1 MIRPCCRNELLRVTC
16 TQPIDAAL
24 TNLLVETAS
33 QVIPC
38 APPTPGSV
46 HVPPL
51 HKFVNDFARRMRVSS
66 STLVTA
72 ICYLSRLQRK
82 LPSTARGLACT
93 LHRIVLASML
103 VATKYLYDAP
113 IKNRLWAAHSTVF
126 SLAEVNLMERQLL
139 FLLDFKVGTC
149 KEEMEEIIIRL
160 RQPDQLDKGCNI
172 CNKTD
177 SKIPDI
183 CPSVLGE
190 AVLSCVPVPSPILP
204 LLTQQ
209 LDTQPMPSR
218 LPLAV
223 ACRDQEHRTVLLRRP
238 SAGSILDN
246 PSEKHVA
253 AKLACKT
260 MDTCS
265 GATMMNIPRSAAPA
279 NLVVAAAAA
288 AAAAS
293 ATVATAALDV
303 SSTCYAQ
310 TVF

>member
-16 TQPIDAAL
+16 TQPINAAL
-24 TNLLVETAS
+24 INLVVDTAS

-66 STLVTA
+66 STLITA

-113 IKNRLWAAHSTVF
+113 VKNRVWAAHSAVF

-139 FLLDFKVGTC
+139 FLLDFKVGAC
-149 KEEMEEIIIRL
+149 KEEMEEIILRL
-160 RQPDQLDKGCNI
+160 RLPDQLDKGCNI
-172 CNKTD
+172 CNKTA
-177 SKIPDI
+177 IPDI
-183 CPSVLGE
+183 CPTVREEG
-190 AVLSCVPVPSPILP
+190 VLSCVPVPSPILP
-204 LLTQQ
+204 LLAQQ
-209 LDTQPMPSR
+209 LETQPLPSR

-238 SAGSILDN
+238 SAGSILDI

-253 AKLACKT
+253 PKRGCKT
-260 MDTCS
+260 IDTPS
-265 GATMMNIPRSAAPA
+265 GVPVMNIPRSTAPA
-279 NLVVAAAAA
+279 SLAVAAAAA
-288 AAAAS
+288 AVAAS
-293 ATVATAALDV
+293 ATVVTAALDV